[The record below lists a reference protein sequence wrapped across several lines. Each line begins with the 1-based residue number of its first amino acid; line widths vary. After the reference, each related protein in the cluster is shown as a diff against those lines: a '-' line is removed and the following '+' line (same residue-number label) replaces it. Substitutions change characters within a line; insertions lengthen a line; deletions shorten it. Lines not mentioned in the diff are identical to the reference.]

1 MWFDGTG
8 LDDTIM
14 EEDEEERLVSWVW
27 RKVCVGGG
35 GECVGGGKCVWEGG
49 GGRQENECH

>member
-1 MWFDGTG
+1 MWYDGAG

-35 GECVGGGKCVWEGG
+35 GECVGGGKSVWEGG
-49 GGRQENECH
+49 GGGTGE